1 MYYLI
6 SAILLG
12 AGAWLL
18 IQGLK
23 YSNRSRTIV
32 GVAIITIA
40 LAIFG
45 LMRLR
50 GEVIGFESLG
60 LDAQY
65 WLSLGV
71 TVGTVIA
78 KASAA
83 VAFILLFI
91 WAMENRLIRRFTIVA
106 VALGGTWWWAQN
118 WSDFLVLINRVAQ
131 AIAGTV
137 FG

>member
-6 SAILLG
+6 SSILFG
-12 AGAWLL
+12 AGVWLL

-32 GVAIITIA
+32 GVAIITLA

-45 LMRLR
+45 LISLR
-50 GEVIGFESLG
+50 GEVFGFESLG

-71 TVGTVIA
+71 KIGTVIA

-91 WAMENRLIRRFTIVA
+91 WAMENRLIRRFTIIA

-118 WSDFLVLINRVAQ
+118 WSEFLTMINRVA
-131 AIAGTV
+131 TV
-137 FG
+137 ISDTLFG

>member
-23 YSNRSRTIV
+23 YSNRSRAIV

-78 KASAA
+78 
-83 VAFILLFI
+83 ILLFI